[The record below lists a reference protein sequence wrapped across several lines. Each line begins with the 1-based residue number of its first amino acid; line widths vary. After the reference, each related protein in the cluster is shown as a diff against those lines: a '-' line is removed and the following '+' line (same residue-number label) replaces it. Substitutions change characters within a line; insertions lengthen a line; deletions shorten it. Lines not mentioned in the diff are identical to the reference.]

1 MKYINEYNSNNTYFY
16 ETDESDWLS
25 FEKAPFNK
33 REIDILNALRERKV
47 EYSGKE
53 IIRTKDKIS
62 NLPVSYFRQ
71 HKESELCYAISF
83 NLIINITGRGAEKYN
98 IHIGKSSDDWFLV
111 RMFEYNFLRYR
122 YYYKCDQLDGL
133 LVFINNI
140 LGLKINESV
149 SENNDKYYKSI
160 DFHKFSKL
168 NWSRVGLGDRETK
181 SEKQNYFTEKE
192 ITTISNISA
201 FFCSTL
207 INLNTFI
214 KITKKGYYIIYIYK
228 LEDEWYLINFLFWK
242 GNTHKY
248 YMCDQLD
255 GLVIFL
261 NDNMGTEIDKKLSPA
276 NKSLLYFPSSK
287 ILESNTKY
295 YRHINK
301 EEFTKL
307 KSNKKILFNEKEIS
321 LLNSINTDFKI
332 HCDNNVR
339 YVSIE
344 VMPFIVFINKD
355 LNEAIYIYKLDDEWY
370 SIAWKVIE
378 KNISSYNFYKCDQL
392 DGLIMFL
399 NDKIGIKRPKS
410 INESANQNEYEPIT
424 INEADTYLSSKVVD
438 INLSNKQ
445 LEIIYKFFSDIE
457 MIKMPN
463 YLNYINYVYINFQHN
478 IIKIF
483 EIEDEWFI
491 VSVEGPANSLRP
503 MGKISL
509 FWKCD
514 QFSGLIQF
522 FNDYKSP
529 FYNLHRM
536 RESINN
542 DMYKPIGK
550 EPYNSIDIKKQI
562 SIDDR
567 TFSAIDKLT
576 QGTWGIN
583 CNKKKE
589 IHSDGTKLTH
599 AEIYKHIKQGKY
611 TIKVRQHEDDWYIV
625 SIFYESYSEDR
636 IIEIYKCDQLDGLI
650 KCLKDILCNI

>member
-25 FEKAPFNK
+25 S
-33 REIDILNALRERKV
+33 ER
-47 EYSGKE
+47 
-53 IIRTKDKIS
+53 
-62 NLPVSYFRQ
+62 
-71 HKESELCYAISF
+71 A
-83 NLIINITGRGAEKYN
+83 
-98 IHIGKSSDDWFLV
+98 
-111 RMFEYNFLRYR
+111 
-122 YYYKCDQLDGL
+122 
-133 LVFINNI
+133 
-140 LGLKINESV
+140 V

-160 DFHKFSKL
+160 DFHKYSKL

-181 SEKQNYFTEKE
+181 SEKLKYFTEKE

-207 INLNTFI
+207 TNLTTFI
-214 KITKKGYYIIYIYK
+214 KITKKGYYTIYIYK

-261 NDNMGTEIDKKLSPA
+261 NDNMGTEVDKKLSPT
-276 NKSLLYFPSSK
+276 NKFLL
-287 ILESNTKY
+287 
-295 YRHINK
+295 
-301 EEFTKL
+301 
-307 KSNKKILFNEKEIS
+307 
-321 LLNSINTDFKI
+321 
-332 HCDNNVR
+332 
-339 YVSIE
+339 
-344 VMPFIVFINKD
+344 
-355 LNEAIYIYKLDDEWY
+355 
-370 SIAWKVIE
+370 
-378 KNISSYNFYKCDQL
+378 
-392 DGLIMFL
+392 
-399 NDKIGIKRPKS
+399 
-410 INESANQNEYEPIT
+410 ESANQNEYKPIT
-424 INEADTYLSSKVVD
+424 INEADTYLNKIVD

-445 LEIIYKFFSDIE
+445 LEIIYNFFNDVRLFGYGNYQQSPHLNDYIF
-457 MIKMPN
+457 IKD
-463 YLNYINYVYINFQHN
+463 NFRHS

-491 VSVEGPANSLRP
+491 VSIESPANNLQP

-522 FNDYKSP
+522 LNDYKSP

-567 TFSAIDKLT
+567 TFSAIDKLCSSR
-576 QGTWGIN
+576 GIN

-589 IHSDGTKLTH
+589 IHSDGHKLTH

-636 IIEIYKCDQLDGLI
+636 IIEIYKCDQIDGLI